1 MFDYMKYRKE
11 YYINNKERFQQYY
24 EENKDYISDRNKAYY
39 QNNKTELRD
48 KQCKYFHNYY
58 LLNREKIKESSMNR
72 YYQYCNENNIL
83 VIRSDE
89 HQRKPIQCNE
99 ILNQNIIIS
108 ISD

>member
-39 QNNKTELRD
+39 QNNRVELRD
-48 KQCKYFHNYY
+48 KQSKYFKNYY

-83 VIRSDE
+83 AKK
-89 HQRKPIQCNE
+89 RKPIQCNE